1 MLILIINMTDG
12 CDRDE
17 SFFTSSDVR
26 ININKIYYH
35 IETRVVFINKINI
48 YYVSLLTRDLRP
60 FYLIFYTLFVNFI
73 DLLYN
78 IILSFFL
85 FVLQAASLN
94 GKC

>member
-1 MLILIINMTDG
+1 MFILIINMTDR
-12 CDRDE
+12 CDRYQ
-17 SFFTSSDVR
+17 SFFTSSHVR
-26 ININKIYYH
+26 ININKIYYD
-35 IETRVVFINKINI
+35 IETCVIFINKINI

-60 FYLIFYTLFVNFI
+60 FNLIFYTLFVNFI